1 MSSWRDIA
9 SEQAQEDLDGL
20 VGATINFARQQLA
33 THGEFFPFAV
43 AVSVTAGTIEMI
55 EARPDPN
62 DERPTSTD
70 VLKACVDSLR
80 SKRGDI
86 RACATVSDVRLREPH
101 RGDAIQVDLEHLDGH
116 ALTVILPY
124 VKKRRRDVDYGLIQ
138 AHAGPHR
145 VWGAPDR

>member
-20 VGATINFARQQLA
+20 VGAAVNFAQQELA
-33 THGEFFPFAV
+33 THGELFPFAV
-43 AVSVTAGTIEMI
+43 AVTATGTIEMI
-55 EARPDPN
+55 ETRLDAT
-62 DERPTSTD
+62 DEHPRSTD

-80 SKRGDI
+80 SKRGGI
-86 RACATVSDVRLREPH
+86 RACATASDVRLREPQS
-101 RGDAIQVDLEHLDGH
+101 GEAIQVDLEHLDGH

-124 VKKRRRDVDYGLIQ
+124 VKKRRRDINYGPIQ

-145 VWGAPDR
+145 IWAAPDR